1 MRKHLG
7 HCLDVAAEED
17 EARRRRDAKAAV
29 VVEFILSEWVCA
41 VEVVCRGVIIRVRGV
56 GVMFTNAE
64 LEISRLRLS
73 HLSFPCECEST
84 RVNTTNQ
91 SVAILIGHSE
101 KFTLS
106 SVSFLNLLQHN
117 FSCQPFSP
125 NYDH

>member
-17 EARRRRDAKAAV
+17 EARRRRDEKAAV
-29 VVEFILSEWVCA
+29 VVEFISSGWVYA
-41 VEVVCRGVIIRVRGV
+41 VGGVCRGVIICVRGI

-73 HLSFPCECEST
+73 HLSLPCECEST

-91 SVAILIGHSE
+91 SVAYSFVVLR
-101 KFTLS
+101 S
-106 SVSFLNLLQHN
+106 SRYLR
-117 FSCQPFSP
+117 CRA
-125 NYDH
+125 